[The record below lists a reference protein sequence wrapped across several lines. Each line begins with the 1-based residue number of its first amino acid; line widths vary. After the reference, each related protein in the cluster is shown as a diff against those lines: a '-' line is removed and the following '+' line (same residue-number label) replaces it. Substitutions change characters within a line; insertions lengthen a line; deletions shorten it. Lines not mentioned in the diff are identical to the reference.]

1 MEGVPQADD
10 FSLEDLLSGLNEGE
24 SASTGLLTGEFGKQ
38 LGGSAVASIFT
49 LLMIGLFV
57 GLKKLCNRPSKCKS
71 HLHCPCLDVDIVDRN
86 GNTLR
91 SAPESADGSGPSAV

>member
-1 MEGVPQADD
+1 ME
-10 FSLEDLLSGLNEGE
+10 EGE
-24 SASTGLLTGEFGKQ
+24 SGATGVLTGGGGKQ
-38 LGGSAVASIFT
+38 LGGSAVANIFT
-49 LLMIGLFV
+49 LLRIGLFV
-57 GLKKLCNRPSKCKS
+57 GLKKLCNRPSECKS

>member
-1 MEGVPQADD
+1 MQDDPQADD
-10 FSLEDLLSGLNEGE
+10 FSLEDLLSGGTE
-24 SASTGLLTGEFGKQ
+24 SASTGMLTGEFGKQ
-38 LGGSAVASIFT
+38 LGGSAMANIFT
-49 LLMIGLFV
+49 LLLIGLFV

-91 SAPESADGSGPSAV
+91 TVPESTDGPEPSVV